1 MLTSLIEMLELKNF
15 RHMTTSHI
23 VSDAMDVN
31 YDVIL
36 FFKNYSYF
44 VEVWSSILLISSKL
58 RARWSKQPF

>member
-1 MLTSLIEMLELKNF
+1 MVISLIEMLELKNF

-58 RARWSKQPF
+58 RAR

>member
-1 MLTSLIEMLELKNF
+1 MVTSLIEMLELKNF

-44 VEVWSSILLISSKL
+44 VEVWSSILLILSKL
-58 RARWSKQPF
+58 RAR

>member
-1 MLTSLIEMLELKNF
+1 MVISLIEMLELKNF

-36 FFKNYSYF
+36 FFKNYGYF

-58 RARWSKQPF
+58 RAR

>member
-15 RHMTTSHI
+15 RHMTTPHI

-36 FFKNYSYF
+36 FFKNYGYF

-58 RARWSKQPF
+58 RAR